1 MCCACLMRC
10 DVYVCVYASMRLCV
24 YLQEEIL
31 DEVAE
36 NYFIGTIG

>member
-1 MCCACLMRC
+1 MPCDAMCT
-10 DVYVCVYASMRLCV
+10 YASMRLCV
-24 YLQEEIL
+24 YAQEEIL